1 MEVDIGNRRIEVEKA
16 ESVLKRSLG
25 LSLRTSGKM
34 LFVFQRGTRL
44 PIDMMLMRRP
54 LYIYFLN
61 SEKEVMYAE
70 RAEPWYTLPKKL
82 LHRPEEKY
90 RYVLESF
97 ENLGLEEGDGVSF

>member
-16 ESVLKRSLG
+16 DSVLKRSLG
-25 LSLRTSGKM
+25 LSFRTSGKM
-34 LFVFQRGTRL
+34 LFIFEEDTRL
-44 PIDMMLMRRP
+44 PIDMMLMREP

-97 ENLGLEEGDGVSF
+97 EDLGLEPGEQVSF